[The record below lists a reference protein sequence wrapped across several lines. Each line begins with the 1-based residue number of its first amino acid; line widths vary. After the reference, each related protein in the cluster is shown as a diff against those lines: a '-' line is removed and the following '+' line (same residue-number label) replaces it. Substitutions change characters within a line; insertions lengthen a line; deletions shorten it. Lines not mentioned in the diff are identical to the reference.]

1 MRSGKLIDNQKI
13 ITDIPILLDTH
24 VLIWVLSDFEN
35 LSEQIKEIIN
45 AAKDEKRLLI
55 SSISLWEIAM
65 LKSKKR
71 INIYKPIKE
80 FLKAIVEIDGIKI
93 IDISPD
99 IAADSTLLLDNFHG
113 DPADRII
120 AATAINMGA
129 TLLTR
134 DRQILAWA
142 ELGNV
147 KAIEV

>member
-1 MRSGKLIDNQKI
+1 MKD
-13 ITDIPILLDTH
+13 ITVDSPILLDTH
-24 VLIWVLSDFEN
+24 VLIWSLSDFEN
-35 LSEQIKEIIN
+35 LSDQIKKIIDI
-45 AAKDEKRLLI
+45 AKNENRLLI

-80 FLKAIVEIDGIKI
+80 FLKAIVEIDGIRI
-93 IDISPD
+93 VDISPD

-120 AATAINMGA
+120 AATAINNGA
-129 TLLTR
+129 ILLTR
-134 DRQILAWA
+134 SRAILSWA
-142 ELGNV
+142 ELGNI

>member
-1 MRSGKLIDNQKI
+1 MEKITID
-13 ITDIPILLDTH
+13 TPVLLDTH
-24 VLIWVLSDFEN
+24 VLIWSLSDSEN
-35 LSEQIKEIIN
+35 ISGRVKKIIDD
-45 AAKDEKRLLI
+45 AKNENRLLI

-80 FLKAIVEIDGIKI
+80 FLKAIVEIDGIKV
-93 IDISPD
+93 IDISSY

-120 AATAINMGA
+120 AATAINNGA
-129 TLLTR
+129 ILLTR
-134 DRQILAWA
+134 DSQILSWA
-142 ELGNV
+142 ELGNI

>member
-1 MRSGKLIDNQKI
+1 MRETIDI
-13 ITDIPILLDTH
+13 
-24 VLIWVLSDFEN
+24 
-35 LSEQIKEIIN
+35 
-45 AAKDEKRLLI
+45 AKNDNRLLV

-80 FLKAIVEIDGIKI
+80 FLKAIVEIEGIKMV
-93 IDISPD
+93 DISYD

-120 AATAINMGA
+120 AATAINKGA
-129 TLLTR
+129 ILLTR
-134 DRQILAWA
+134 DRQILEWA
-142 ELGNV
+142 GLGNV

>member
-1 MRSGKLIDNQKI
+1 M
-13 ITDIPILLDTH
+13 LDTH
-24 VLIWVLSDFEN
+24 VLIWSLSDFEN
-35 LSEQIKEIIN
+35 LSDQIKKIIDI
-45 AAKDEKRLLI
+45 AKNENRLLI

-80 FLKAIVEIDGIKI
+80 FLKAIVEIDGIRI
-93 IDISPD
+93 VDISPD

-120 AATAINMGA
+120 AATAINNGA
-129 TLLTR
+129 ILLTR
-134 DRQILAWA
+134 SRAILSWA
-142 ELGNV
+142 ELGNI

>member
-1 MRSGKLIDNQKI
+1 MEKITID
-13 ITDIPILLDTH
+13 TPVLLDTH
-24 VLIWVLSDFEN
+24 VLIWSLSDSEN
-35 LSEQIKEIIN
+35 ISGRVKKIIDD
-45 AAKDEKRLLI
+45 AKNENRLLI

-80 FLKAIVEIDGIKI
+80 FLKAIVEIDGIKV
-93 IDISPD
+93 IDISSY

-120 AATAINMGA
+120 AATAINNGA
-129 TLLTR
+129 ILLTR
-134 DRQILAWA
+134 DSQLLSWA
-142 ELGNV
+142 ELGNI

>member
-1 MRSGKLIDNQKI
+1 MENNS
-13 ITDIPILLDTH
+13 PILLDTH
-24 VLIWVLSDFEN
+24 VLIWSLSNFEN
-35 LSEQIKEIIN
+35 LSDQVKEIIDI
-45 AAKDEKRLLI
+45 AKNKQKLLV

-71 INIYKPIKE
+71 INIYKPVKE

-93 IDISPD
+93 VDISYD

-120 AATAINMGA
+120 AATAINKGA
-129 TLLTR
+129 ILLTR
-134 DRQILAWA
+134 DRQLLAWA
-142 ELGNV
+142 ELGNI

>member
-1 MRSGKLIDNQKI
+1 MEKITIDM
-13 ITDIPILLDTH
+13 PVLLDTH
-24 VLIWVLSDFEN
+24 VLIWSLSDSEN
-35 LSEQIKEIIN
+35 ISGRVKKIIDD
-45 AAKDEKRLLI
+45 AKNENRLLI

-80 FLKAIVEIDGIKI
+80 FLKAIVEIDGIKV
-93 IDISPD
+93 IDISSY

-120 AATAINMGA
+120 AATAINNGA
-129 TLLTR
+129 ILLTR
-134 DRQILAWA
+134 DSQILSWA
-142 ELGNV
+142 ELGNI